1 MPALVTNKF
10 RIHNAKQFVEAFD
23 EVSYS
28 SGGTVTDSSGL
39 LNTNMYL
46 FIGKVTAWSDD
57 TTPPTPTDAVA
68 NTHYE
73 NWRDM
78 IAAKKITSSDVSH
91 VVPRKNWTNNT
102 SYFAYTHAEAD
113 LHSQDFYVMTDVYNV
128 YKCLANSDT
137 TSAGAVASTSTVKP
151 TGTGTSIIK
160 TSDGYQWKFMYQISA
175 ADALKFVT
183 PNYIPVDT
191 VRRANGYLA
200 NTYDNS
206 PGQNQYDVEVAAGS
220 SGNGSI
226 ETVHLTT
233 RGSGYLGE
241 AGTLT
246 AVTNSSTFT
255 IAGAAFVNDDCIVN
269 NDIYMTSGNASG
281 QGGTIIDFVTS
292 SKVVTI
298 NTSGGGTAVGFA
310 NTPAATDTY
319 TIGPKVVVSGDGQGA
334 NVKCTVNASGAVN
347 AVGIIAGG
355 NNYSNA
361 TISIV
366 ANTSQSG
373 TLSNPS
379 PAAALTPIVG
389 PAGGHGSDAVKEL
402 GGYYVITNARLEY
415 SESNNFTTNNDF
427 RKVGLVAQPKF
438 ANGDFATSSVI
449 DQATTIVLSSWN
461 GTQYSADE
469 LITGATSGC
478 TGRVVD
484 FTGNNTLRMTDIIPS
499 GNSTTAGYNGV
510 YGYFTNTEIIAAN
523 TTGAGGSGAS
533 ATANGSGAISGGDL
547 TRFSGDVLYVENRS
561 PVTRASDQIED
572 IKLVVEF

>member
-10 RIHNAKQFVEAFD
+10 RVHNAKQFVEAFD

-57 TTPPTPTDAVA
+57 STPPTPTDAVA

-102 SYFAYTHAEAD
+102 SYFAYTHVEAD
-113 LHSQDFYVMTDVYNV
+113 LNSQDFYVMTDVYNV
-128 YKCLANSDT
+128 YKCLSNSDT
-137 TSAGAVASTSTVKP
+137 TSTGSVASTSTVKP

-160 TSDGYQWKFMYQISA
+160 TADGYQWKFMYQISA

-255 IAGAAFVNDDCIVN
+255 ISGAAFVNDDCIVN

-310 NTPAATDTY
+310 NTPAASDTY

-334 NVKCTVNASGAVN
+334 NVKCTVNATGAVN

-361 TISIV
+361 TISII

-427 RKVGLVAQPKF
+427 RKVGLIAQPKF